1 MRKFVV
7 KTIVFIC
14 SFMFIVTI
22 SFSAIYHH
30 FSKHPFRQTYHTVF
44 LGDSRIQYLFKSNS
58 NFAYNSES
66 FKFNY
71 YKLLSLNKT
80 KKTDTVFLGC
90 SHHSFSHYFEGYLNN
105 QQEVLPRYFV
115 IDPDP
120 MNVFR
125 QYHFLNLH
133 FLIKKQYEFTYNAIF
148 KNYNF
153 VPAGYA
159 IPSRKKVDMT
169 KLKNR
174 IQQQFYDHQHV
185 MKFSSQQI
193 AYFDTIVQYCKKQQI
208 QLILINSPV
217 YPAYKSLIP
226 SEYQN
231 LYSAKTKKIQMLD
244 LSDSLRKPD
253 DFMPD
258 GDHISRTAF
267 DKTTKMIHRFRYLN
281 SQEFNVPQKKHLLH
295 NHSNKK

>member
-7 KTIVFIC
+7 KTIVFIF

-22 SFSAIYHH
+22 SFSAIYFH
-30 FSKHPFRQTYHTVF
+30 FSKHPFRKSYHTVF
-44 LGDSRIQYLFKSNS
+44 LGDSRIQYLFKSNA

-71 YKLLSLNKT
+71 YKLLSLNKI

-105 QQEVLPRYFV
+105 QQEVLPRYLA
-115 IDPDP
+115 IDPEP
-120 MNVFR
+120 IKMIQQFNFT
-125 QYHFLNLH
+125 NLH
-133 FLIKKQYEFTYNAIF
+133 FLIKKQYEFAYYAIF
-148 KNYNF
+148 KKYNF

-169 KLKNR
+169 KLKKR
-174 IQQQFYDHQHV
+174 IQQQFYDHQHL

-226 SEYQN
+226 SKY
-231 LYSAKTKKIQMLD
+231 LHYYSSKTKGIQMLD

-267 DKTTKMIHRFRYLN
+267 DKTTKMIHRFRSNHSKGYLI
-281 SQEFNVPQKKHLLH
+281 PQK
-295 NHSNKK
+295 

>member
-7 KTIVFIC
+7 KTIVFIF

-22 SFSAIYHH
+22 SFSAIYFH
-30 FSKHPFRQTYHTVF
+30 FSKHPFRKSYNTVF
-44 LGDSRIQYLFKSNS
+44 LGDSRIQYLFKSNA

-71 YKLLSLNKT
+71 YKLLSLNKI

-90 SHHSFSHYFEGYLNN
+90 SHHSFSQYFEGYLNN
-105 QQEVLPRYFV
+105 QSEVLPRYLA
-115 IDPDP
+115 IDPEP
-120 MNVFR
+120 IKMIQQFNFT
-125 QYHFLNLH
+125 NLH
-133 FLIKKQYEFTYNAIF
+133 FLIKKQYEFAYNAIF
-148 KNYNF
+148 KKYNF

-159 IPSRKKVDMT
+159 IPSRKKADMT
-169 KLKNR
+169 KLKKR
-174 IQQQFYDHQHV
+174 IQQQFYDHQHL

-226 SEYQN
+226 NEY
-231 LYSAKTKKIQMLD
+231 LHYYSAKTKGIQMLD

-267 DKTTKMIHRFRYLN
+267 DKTTKMIHRFRSIQSKGNLI
-281 SQEFNVPQKKHLLH
+281 PQK
-295 NHSNKK
+295 

>member
-7 KTIVFIC
+7 KTIVFIF
-14 SFMFIVTI
+14 SFMLIITI
-22 SFSAIYHH
+22 SFSAIYFH
-30 FSKHPFRQTYHTVF
+30 FSKHPFRKLYHTVF
-44 LGDSRIQYLFKSNS
+44 LGDSRIQYLFKSNA

-71 YKLLSLNKT
+71 YKLLSLNKI

-105 QQEVLPRYFV
+105 QQEVLPRYLA
-115 IDPDP
+115 IDPEP
-120 MNVFR
+120 IKMIQQFNFT
-125 QYHFLNLH
+125 NLH
-133 FLIKKQYEFTYNAIF
+133 FLIKKQYEFAYNAIF
-148 KNYNF
+148 KKYNF

-159 IPSRKKVDMT
+159 IPSRKKADMT
-169 KLKNR
+169 KLKKR
-174 IQQQFYDHQHV
+174 IQQQFYDHQHL

-193 AYFDTIVQYCKKQQI
+193 AYFETIVQYCKKQQI

-226 SEYQN
+226 NEY
-231 LYSAKTKKIQMLD
+231 LHYYSAKTKGIQMLD
-244 LSDSLRKPD
+244 LSDSLSKPD

-267 DKTTKMIHRFRYLN
+267 DKTTKMIHRFRSNHSKGYHI
-281 SQEFNVPQKKHLLH
+281 PQK
-295 NHSNKK
+295 